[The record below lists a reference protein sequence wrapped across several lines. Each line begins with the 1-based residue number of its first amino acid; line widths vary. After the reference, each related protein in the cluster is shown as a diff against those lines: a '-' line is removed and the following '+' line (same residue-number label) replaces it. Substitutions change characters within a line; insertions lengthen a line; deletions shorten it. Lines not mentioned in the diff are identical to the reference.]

1 MTTKTD
7 DELSTFALDVYWAS
21 GRGDPTL
28 EEHVTA
34 CARCLAYL
42 ARLEELAQSGPRV
55 PVPAAHVPVRDATE
69 RPKRR
74 WALPSA
80 LGAGLAL
87 AAGLVLLVRGRPVE
101 PRYVG
106 LKGTPAVQVLV
117 HRQADTWIW
126 DGRTAI
132 RPGDA
137 LALRVACEGLD
148 HVAVASP
155 GAAGWGRITDV
166 ECPVEGAPL
175 PFTLVVDGAPGDEQ
189 LAVVLSRDALDDDSL
204 RGAIGESRRT
214 ADVWVAGFVLPKE
227 TGNER

>member
-1 MTTKTD
+1 MS
-7 DELSTFALDVYWAS
+7 E

-28 EEHVTA
+28 EEHITG

-42 ARLEELAQSGPRV
+42 AGLEELAESRPRG
-55 PVPAAHVPVRDATE
+55 PVPAAAPVRDVTE

-74 WALPSA
+74 WTLPSA

-101 PRYVG
+101 RPYVG

-126 DGRTAI
+126 DGRAAV

-148 HVAVASP
+148 HVTVASA
-155 GAAGWGRITDV
+155 GAAGWGRITDAA
-166 ECPVEGAPL
+166 CPVEAAPL
-175 PFTLVVDGAPGDEQ
+175 PFTLVVDGTPGDEQ
-189 LAVVLSRDALDDDSL
+189 LAVVLSRDALDDDTL

-227 TGNER
+227 TGSER

>member
-1 MTTKTD
+1 MTTEND
-7 DELSTFALDVYWAS
+7 GERSTLALDAYWAS
-21 GRGDPTL
+21 GKRGDPAL
-28 EEHVTA
+28 EAHVRE
-34 CARCLAYL
+34 CARCRAYL
-42 ARLEELAQSGPRV
+42 AHLEELAA
-55 PVPAAHVPVRDATE
+55 PVAAAPVRGGTE
-69 RPKRR
+69 PRRGRR

-80 LGAGLAL
+80 LGGGLAL
-87 AAGLVLLVRGRPVE
+87 AACLVLFARGRAVE

-106 LKGTPAVQVLV
+106 IKGTPAVQVLV

-126 DGRTAI
+126 DGRAAV

-155 GAAGWGRITDV
+155 GAAGWGRITDGA
-166 ECPVEGAPL
+166 CPIESAPL
-175 PFTLVVDGAPGDEQ
+175 PVTLVVDDAPGDEQ
-189 LAVVLSRDALDDDSL
+189 LAVVLSHDALDDDAL

-227 TGNER
+227 TGTDR

>member
-1 MTTKTD
+1 MTTKID
-7 DELSTFALDVYWAS
+7 GELSTFALDVYWAS
-21 GRGDPTL
+21 GGRGDPTL
-28 EEHVTA
+28 EEHITG

-42 ARLEELAQSGPRV
+42 ARLEELAERRP
-55 PVPAAHVPVRDATE
+55 PAPVRNVIE
-69 RPKRR
+69 RPSRR

-87 AAGLVLLVRGRPVE
+87 AAALVLLVRGRPVE
-101 PRYVG
+101 QRYVG

-126 DGRTAI
+126 DGRTAV

-148 HVAVASP
+148 HVAIASA
-155 GAAGWGRITDV
+155 GATGWGRITDAA
-166 ECPVEGAPL
+166 CPVDGAPL
-175 PFTLVVDGAPGDEQ
+175 PFTLVVDGTPGDEQ
-189 LAVVLSRDALDDDSL
+189 LAVVLSRDALDDSML